1 MTTAGQLRDPIYIQR
16 KTGGKD
22 AWGTPL
28 PEAWESI
35 TAKPIWSNFRFQS
48 GSESIRSGADVSI
61 VRASARIRWRTGIDP
76 GMRVLFGTQVFDIEA
91 VLPSGDRKHVDL
103 VCRLLPV
110 LDAPAANPEPKLD
123 SGNGGWG

>member
-1 MTTAGQLRDPIYIQR
+1 MRAGQLRDRITIQR
-16 KTGGKD
+16 KTGATD
-22 AWGTPL
+22 EWGTPV
-28 PEAWESI
+28 PQGWEDV
-35 TAKPIWSNFRFQS
+35 APVWADVRFQS
-48 GSESIRSGADVSI
+48 GTETIRAGADVSI

-91 VLPSGDRKHVDL
+91 VLPSSDRKHVDL

-110 LDAPAANPEPKLD
+110 LDAPAANPEPKPD